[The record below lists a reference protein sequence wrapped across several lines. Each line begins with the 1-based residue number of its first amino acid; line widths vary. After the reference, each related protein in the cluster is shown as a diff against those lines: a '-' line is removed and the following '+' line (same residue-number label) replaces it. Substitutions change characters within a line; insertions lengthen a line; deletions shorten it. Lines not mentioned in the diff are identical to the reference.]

1 MGKIYLIRHGQTDS
15 NTVRRFQG
23 RINTE
28 LNDTGKQQAVKLAE
42 FFRDKPLHAIYCSPL
57 VRAKMTAE
65 PLAAM
70 KQLPVHTMETLQEIS
85 FGGWEGLCYDEIAVK
100 WPEEIKL
107 FYENPQLCL
116 PPEGETFS
124 KVQERA
130 VKALQDILLA
140 EGEDKDIAVI
150 SHGGV
155 IRTQICALLDIPLAN
170 FWRINVH
177 NASTTCF
184 TVWDGNFTADII
196 NDHHYL

>member
-1 MGKIYLIRHGQTDS
+1 MGKLYLIRHGQTDS

-28 LNDTGKQQAVKLAE
+28 LNATGLRQAQMLAE
-42 FFRDKPLHAIYCSPL
+42 YFRDKPLHAVYCSPL
-57 VRAKMTAE
+57 SRAQTTAQT
-65 PLAAM
+65 LAAV
-70 KQLPVHTMETLQEIS
+70 KKLPVQPLEMLQEIS
-85 FGGWEGLCYDEIAVK
+85 FGGWEGLCYTEIAEK

-116 PPEGETFS
+116 PPQGETFA

-130 VKALQDILLA
+130 MEALRQILRN
-140 EGEDKDIAVI
+140 EGEDKDIAVV

-170 FWRINVH
+170 FWRLNIH

-184 TVWDGNFTADII
+184 SVWDGNFIAEVI
-196 NDHHYL
+196 NDCHYL